1 MNIWVQEREQWRRT
15 ESKTRR
21 WKSMGQRSRSSWG
34 KRLRRRRAE
43 GREEI
48 HRARAGRAVAAE
60 EEQRMKR
67 PRGKSWR
74 RWRKS

>member
-1 MNIWVQEREQWRRT
+1 MQEREQV
-15 ESKTRR
+15 EEEGIQDKEEEEH
-21 WKSMGQRSRSSWG
+21 GPRSRSSWG